1 MAEALAEGGTKSA
14 RGGAGPSPGVF
25 EQLGAVADAVLY
37 EGYLLYPY
45 RRSSTKNRVRWQFG
59 VLFPRDW
66 VEADGP
72 VTPGVS
78 GSADSW
84 YQQTECLLRV
94 RQPDSARVRVRVRY
108 LQMQRKQVEE
118 AGRPVESL
126 RGDDGTV
133 HLTFDEALPRE
144 CEIEAPLDEL
154 LRGGRTVPVSA
165 AAGED
170 VEPLPDV
177 AGRVVRSREEIRA
190 ESTVTAERLSDGLC
204 RIRVRTRNTAPA
216 PAPRTPR
223 DEALRRALIA
233 THTLIGGEGVEFVSL
248 IDPPADLQALVRACR
263 NEFTFPV
270 LGGEAGDTGPVLL
283 SAPII
288 LPDHPQVAPES
299 PGDLHDAAE
308 IDEILTLRTMLLT
321 DEEKRE
327 ARATDPRAAAIL
339 DRVDTMPQEVFERL
353 HGAVR
358 SLTPSTPTP
367 RADGLSGGVG
377 SPDPVAST
385 AAHAD
390 GLSGAAGSPEP
401 VASTTAS
408 ADGLS
413 GAAGSPEPVASATA
427 PADRLPDAVGS
438 PAPVNLASAPADRL
452 PGAAGSPDPVT
463 HATASVDLSPGAAG
477 SPDPVTSAAA
487 SADGLPGAAGSP
499 EPVASTTASADGL
512 SGAAGSPEPVASATA
527 PADRLPDAVGSP
539 APVNLASAPA
549 DRLPGAAGSPD
560 PVTHATASV
569 DLSPGAAGSPDPVTS
584 AAASAD
590 RLSGAAGSPDP
601 VTSAAAPADR
611 LPGAVGSP
619 DPVTSATAS
628 ADRPAWWQE
637 GGDDGLAPTTD
648 TVLVGGVPLGGGS
661 RVRLR
666 PRGRGADAQDMFLA
680 GRTAEVAAVFH
691 DVDGSMHLAVTLDDD
706 PAAELNNWYG
716 RFHYFRPD
724 ELEPLESAGSPDEP
738 SAPAPAAAPARH
750 TSDSETPAAE
760 AE

>member
-1 MAEALAEGGTKSA
+1 MAEALVEGGTKGAAAAVGA
-14 RGGAGPSPGVF
+14 RPSPDVF
-25 EQLGAVADAVLY
+25 EQLSAVADAVLY

-45 RRSSTKNRVRWQFG
+45 RRSSAKNRVRWQFG

-72 VTPGVS
+72 VLPGVS

-84 YQQTECLLRV
+84 YQQTECLLRI
-94 RQPDSARVRVRVRY
+94 RRPDSARVRVRVRY

-126 RGDDGTV
+126 HSDDGTV

-144 CEIEAPLDEL
+144 CEVQAPLDEL
-154 LRGGRTVPVSA
+154 LRGGRTVAVGA

-170 VEPLPDV
+170 VEPLPEGT
-177 AGRVVRSREEIRA
+177 GRVVRSREEIRA
-190 ESTVTAERLSDGLC
+190 ETVLTAERLSADLC
-204 RIRVRTRNTAPA
+204 RIRVRTANTAPA
-216 PAPRTPR
+216 PPPGTAR

-233 THTLIGGEGVEFVSL
+233 THTLVGGDGVEFVSL
-248 IDPPADLQALVRACR
+248 IDPPADLHAPVRACR

-270 LGGEAGDTGPVLL
+270 LGGEAGDTGRVLL

-358 SLTPSTPTP
+358 SLTPAAPT
-367 RADGLSGGVG
+367 
-377 SPDPVAST
+377 
-385 AAHAD
+385 
-390 GLSGAAGSPEP
+390 E
-401 VASTTAS
+401 
-408 ADGLS
+408 
-413 GAAGSPEPVASATA
+413 
-427 PADRLPDAVGS
+427 PADPF
-438 PAPVNLASAPADRL
+438 PAPV
-452 PGAAGSPDPVT
+452 T
-463 HATASVDLSPGAAG
+463 TATASVDPFLTT
-477 SPDPVTSAAA
+477 VT
-487 SADGLPGAAGSP
+487 P
-499 EPVASTTASADGL
+499 
-512 SGAAGSPEPVASATA
+512 TA
-527 PADRLPDAVGSP
+527 P
-539 APVNLASAPA
+539 
-549 DRLPGAAGSPD
+549 
-560 PVTHATASV
+560 
-569 DLSPGAAGSPDPVTS
+569 
-584 AAASAD
+584 
-590 RLSGAAGSPDP
+590 
-601 VTSAAAPADR
+601 
-611 LPGAVGSP
+611 
-619 DPVTSATAS
+619 

-637 GGDDGLAPTTD
+637 GADDGLSPTTD
-648 TVLVGGVPLGGGS
+648 TVLVDGVRLGGGS

-666 PRGRGADAQDMFLA
+666 PRRRGADAQDMFLA

-691 DVDGSMHLAVTLDDD
+691 DVDGSVHLAVTLDDD

-724 ELEPLESAGSPDEP
+724 ELEPLEPAGSPDEP

>member
-1 MAEALAEGGTKSA
+1 MAEAVVEGGTKSA
-14 RGGAGPSPGVF
+14 AARGGADPAPGVF
-25 EQLGAVADAVLY
+25 EQLSAVADAVLY

-45 RRSSTKNRVRWQFG
+45 RRSSAKNRVRWQFG

-72 VTPGVS
+72 VVPGVS

-94 RQPDSARVRVRVRY
+94 RQPGSARVRVRVRY

-118 AGRPVESL
+118 ADHRPVESL
-126 RGDDGTV
+126 HTDDGTV

-144 CEIEAPLDEL
+144 CGIEVPLDEL
-154 LRGGRTVPVSA
+154 LRGGRTVAVGA

-170 VEPLPDV
+170 IEPLPEG

-190 ESTVTAERLSDGLC
+190 ETTVTAERLSDGLC
-204 RIRVRTRNTAPA
+204 RIRVRTTNTAPA
-216 PAPRTPR
+216 PRPRTAR

-233 THTLIGGEGVEFVSL
+233 THTLIGGDGVEFVSL
-248 IDPPADLQALVRACR
+248 IDPPTDLEAPVRACR

-270 LGGEAGDTGPVLL
+270 LGGEAGDVGRVLL

-358 SLTPSTPTP
+358 SLTP
-367 RADGLSGGVG
+367 
-377 SPDPVAST
+377 
-385 AAHAD
+385 
-390 GLSGAAGSPEP
+390 
-401 VASTTAS
+401 
-408 ADGLS
+408 
-413 GAAGSPEPVASATA
+413 
-427 PADRLPDAVGS
+427 
-438 PAPVNLASAPADRL
+438 
-452 PGAAGSPDPVT
+452 
-463 HATASVDLSPGAAG
+463 
-477 SPDPVTSAAA
+477 
-487 SADGLPGAAGSP
+487 
-499 EPVASTTASADGL
+499 
-512 SGAAGSPEPVASATA
+512 
-527 PADRLPDAVGSP
+527 
-539 APVNLASAPA
+539 
-549 DRLPGAAGSPD
+549 
-560 PVTHATASV
+560 
-569 DLSPGAAGSPDPVTS
+569 
-584 AAASAD
+584 
-590 RLSGAAGSPDP
+590 
-601 VTSAAAPADR
+601 AAPAAVSVDR

-619 DPVTSATAS
+619 APAAPAAVSVDPSPGAVRSPAPVTPTAS

-637 GGDDGLAPTTD
+637 GADDGLSPTTD
-648 TVLVGGVPLGGGS
+648 TVLVDGVRLGAGS
-661 RVRLR
+661 PVRLR

-691 DVDGSMHLAVTLDDD
+691 DVDGSVHLAVTLDDD

-724 ELEPLESAGSPDEP
+724 ELEPLEPAGSPDEP

-750 TSDSETPAAE
+750 TTDSETPAAE

>member
-1 MAEALAEGGTKSA
+1 MAEALAEGGTKNA
-14 RGGAGPSPGVF
+14 ATRGGGAGPSPGVF
-25 EQLGAVADAVLY
+25 EQLSAVADAVLY

-45 RRSSTKNRVRWQFG
+45 RRSSAKNRVRWQFG
-59 VLFPRDW
+59 VLFPREW

-72 VTPGVS
+72 VVPGVS

-84 YQQTECLLRV
+84 YQQTECLVRV
-94 RQPDSARVRVRVRY
+94 RQPASARVRVRVRY

-118 AGRPVESL
+118 AGHRPVESL
-126 RGDDGTV
+126 HTDDGTV

-154 LRGGRTVPVSA
+154 LRGGRTVAVGA

-170 VEPLPDV
+170 IEPLPGH

-190 ESTVTAERLSDGLC
+190 ETTVTADRLSDGLC
-204 RIRVRTRNTAPA
+204 RIRVRTTNTAPA
-216 PAPRTPR
+216 PRPRTAR

-233 THTLIGGEGVEFVSL
+233 THTLIGGDEVEFVSL
-248 IDPPADLQALVRACR
+248 IDPPTDLEAPVRACR

-270 LGGEAGDTGPVLL
+270 LGGEAGEAGRVLL

-358 SLTPSTPTP
+358 SLTPVTPTP
-367 RADGLSGGVG
+367 
-377 SPDPVAST
+377 
-385 AAHAD
+385 
-390 GLSGAAGSPEP
+390 
-401 VASTTAS
+401 
-408 ADGLS
+408 
-413 GAAGSPEPVASATA
+413 
-427 PADRLPDAVGS
+427 
-438 PAPVNLASAPADRL
+438 PADRL
-452 PGAAGSPDPVT
+452 PGP
-463 HATASVDLSPGAAG
+463 
-477 SPDPVTSAAA
+477 
-487 SADGLPGAAGSP
+487 
-499 EPVASTTASADGL
+499 
-512 SGAAGSPEPVASATA
+512 
-527 PADRLPDAVGSP
+527 VGSP
-539 APVNLASAPA
+539 APATPA
-549 DRLPGAAGSPD
+549 A
-560 PVTHATASV
+560 V
-569 DLSPGAAGSPDPVTS
+569 
-584 AAASAD
+584 SAD
-590 RLSGAAGSPDP
+590 RS
-601 VTSAAAPADR
+601 
-611 LPGAVGSP
+611 PGAVGSP
-619 DPVTSATAS
+619 ASAAPAAVSADRSPGAVRSPAPVTPTAS

-637 GGDDGLAPTTD
+637 GADDGLSPTTD
-648 TVLVGGVPLGGGS
+648 TVLVDGVRLGGGS
-661 RVRLR
+661 PVRLR

-691 DVDGSMHLAVTLDDD
+691 DVDGSVHLAVTLDDD

-724 ELEPLESAGSPDEP
+724 ELEPLEPAGSPDEP

-750 TSDSETPAAE
+750 TTDSETPAAE

>member
-1 MAEALAEGGTKSA
+1 MAEALAGGGTKSA
-14 RGGAGPSPGVF
+14 AQKGGAGPSPGLF

-94 RQPDSARVRVRVRY
+94 RRPDSARVRVRVRY

-126 RGDDGTV
+126 HGDDGTV

-144 CEIEAPLDEL
+144 CEIEVPLGEL
-154 LRGGRTVPVSA
+154 LRGGRTVTVGA

-170 VEPLPDV
+170 VEPLSGD

-190 ESTVTAERLSDGLC
+190 ETAVTAERLSDGLC
-204 RIRVRTRNTAPA
+204 RIRVRTTNIAPA
-216 PAPRTPR
+216 PPPRTPR

-233 THTLIGGEGVEFVSL
+233 THTLLGGDGVEFVSL
-248 IDPPADLQALVRACR
+248 IDPPADLETPVRACR

-321 DEEKRE
+321 DDEKRE

-358 SLTPSTPTP
+358 SLTPSGP
-367 RADGLSGGVG
+367 
-377 SPDPVAST
+377 
-385 AAHAD
+385 AAV
-390 GLSGAAGSPEP
+390 S
-401 VASTTAS
+401 
-408 ADGLS
+408 
-413 GAAGSPEPVASATA
+413 
-427 PADRLPDAVGS
+427 
-438 PAPVNLASAPADRL
+438 
-452 PGAAGSPDPVT
+452 
-463 HATASVDLSPGAAG
+463 
-477 SPDPVTSAAA
+477 
-487 SADGLPGAAGSP
+487 
-499 EPVASTTASADGL
+499 
-512 SGAAGSPEPVASATA
+512 
-527 PADRLPDAVGSP
+527 
-539 APVNLASAPA
+539 
-549 DRLPGAAGSPD
+549 
-560 PVTHATASV
+560 
-569 DLSPGAAGSPDPVTS
+569 
-584 AAASAD
+584 
-590 RLSGAAGSPDP
+590 
-601 VTSAAAPADR
+601 ADR

-619 DPVTSATAS
+619 APSALAAASGDRLPHALRPPAPFAPFTPTAS

-637 GGDDGLAPTTD
+637 GADDGLSPTTD
-648 TVLVGGVPLGGGS
+648 TVLVDGVPLGGGS

-691 DVDGSMHLAVTLDDD
+691 DVDGSVHLAVTLDDD

-724 ELEPLESAGSPDEP
+724 ELEPLEPAGSPDEP

>member
-1 MAEALAEGGTKSA
+1 MAAAWAEGGTKSA
-14 RGGAGPSPGVF
+14 APRGGTGPSPGVF
-25 EQLGAVADAVLY
+25 EQLGSVADAVLY

-94 RQPDSARVRVRVRY
+94 RQPGSARVRVRVRH
-108 LQMQRKQVEE
+108 LQMQRKQVQE
-118 AGRPVESL
+118 AGHRPVESL
-126 RGDDGTV
+126 RTGDGTV

-144 CEIEAPLDEL
+144 CEVEVPLDEL
-154 LRGGRTVPVSA
+154 LRGGHTFAVGA

-170 VEPLPDV
+170 VETLPEG
-177 AGRVVRSREEIRA
+177 AGRVVRTREELRA
-190 ESTVTAERLSDGLC
+190 ETTVTADRLSDDLC
-204 RIRVRTRNTAPA
+204 RIRVRTTNTAPA
-216 PAPRTPR
+216 PPPHTTR

-233 THTLIGGEGVEFVSL
+233 THTLLGGDGAEFVSL
-248 IDPPADLQALVRACR
+248 IDPPAGLEAPVRACR

-270 LGGEAGDTGPVLL
+270 LGGEAGDTGPVVL

-358 SLTPSTPTP
+358 SLTPATPTA
-367 RADGLSGGVG
+367 RAG
-377 SPDPVAST
+377 
-385 AAHAD
+385 
-390 GLSGAAGSPEP
+390 
-401 VASTTAS
+401 
-408 ADGLS
+408 
-413 GAAGSPEPVASATA
+413 
-427 PADRLPDAVGS
+427 RLPDAVGS
-438 PAPVNLASAPADRL
+438 PAPGTLA
-452 PGAAGSPDPVT
+452 
-463 HATASVDLSPGAAG
+463 ATP
-477 SPDPVTSAAA
+477 
-487 SADGLPGAAGSP
+487 
-499 EPVASTTASADGL
+499 
-512 SGAAGSPEPVASATA
+512 
-527 PADRLPDAVGSP
+527 
-539 APVNLASAPA
+539 
-549 DRLPGAAGSPD
+549 
-560 PVTHATASV
+560 
-569 DLSPGAAGSPDPVTS
+569 
-584 AAASAD
+584 AD
-590 RLSGAAGSPDP
+590 RLSGAAGSP
-601 VTSAAAPADR
+601 APAT
-611 LPGAVGSP
+611 P
-619 DPVTSATAS
+619 TAP

-637 GGDDGLAPTTD
+637 GADDGLSPASD
-648 TVLVGGVPLGGGS
+648 TVLVDGVPLGGGS

-691 DVDGSMHLAVTLDDD
+691 DVDGSVHLAVTLDDD

-724 ELEPLESAGSPDEP
+724 ELEPLGPAGFPDEP